1 MQTFSTKSKV
11 RRCLF
16 GPPDHESIRKD
27 LDKALD
33 DNKSELREK
42 WNYDF
47 DKDVPLEGKYQWE
60 VCEEKEYIPS
70 FYTRD
75 YPVKLKRKIS
85 DINTI
90 LVRTIV
96 LVKNLRTRRRIVL
109 VRKVSMC
116 AINPRRKSYK
126 HRFLL
131 LCQKERE
138 ADQMYLYPQLEPN
151 LPEYNPHQLL
161 TIVLLFSK
169 TQT

>member
-27 LDKALD
+27 LDKALE

-47 DKDVPLEGKYQWE
+47 DQDVPLEGKYQWE

-85 DINTI
+85 DINTVKQTTGS
-90 LVRTIV
+90 LQSV
-96 LVKNLRTRRRIVL
+96 LSLDSCQDISEKSSNSEENCSSQKNVN
-109 VRKVSMC
+109 VCNKPEKKVV
-116 AINPRRKSYK
+116 
-126 HRFLL
+126 
-131 LCQKERE
+131 Q
-138 ADQMYLYPQLEPN
+138 
-151 LPEYNPHQLL
+151 
-161 TIVLLFSK
+161 
-169 TQT
+169 TQISGEL

>member
-27 LDKALD
+27 LDKALE
-33 DNKSELREK
+33 DNRSELREK

-47 DKDVPLEGKYQWE
+47 DQDVPLEGKYQWE

-85 DINTI
+85 DIITVKQTTGSLQSVLSLDSCEDISTCEKSSNSEENCSSQKNVNVCNKPEKKVVQTQISAFMPKRKRSRSDVSLSTI
-90 LVRTIV
+90 RT
-96 LVKNLRTRRRIVL
+96 KSPRI
-109 VRKVSMC
+109 
-116 AINPRRKSYK
+116 
-126 HRFLL
+126 
-131 LCQKERE
+131 
-138 ADQMYLYPQLEPN
+138 
-151 LPEYNPHQLL
+151 
-161 TIVLLFSK
+161 
-169 TQT
+169 